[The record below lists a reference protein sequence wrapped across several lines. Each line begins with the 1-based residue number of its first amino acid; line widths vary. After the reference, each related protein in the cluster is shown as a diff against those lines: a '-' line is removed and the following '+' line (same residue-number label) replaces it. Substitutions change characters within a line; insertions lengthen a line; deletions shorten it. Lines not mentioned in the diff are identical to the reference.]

1 MKTLIY
7 KWNVLRF
14 FVLFNMLIGCGQDDT
29 ASTLFRVECFDS
41 SENPVYGPT
50 FVSTAIKSNPGTW
63 ELQGTNGE
71 WTTVYGSCIVE

>member
-1 MKTLIY
+1 MKKLIY
-7 KWNVLRF
+7 KRNVLIF
-14 FVLFNMLIGCGQDDT
+14 FVLFNMLIGCGESET
-29 ASTLFRVECFDS
+29 MSLFYVECFDS